1 MRHNS
6 IGMAAV
12 AAMLSMGGVARA
24 TGSMTDFGGSLTH
37 RTYIDGNGNRKSVK
51 RHPIGEGSSKRT
63 DARTVSTMTYFQKL
77 AKQRTDAAKFGGDH
91 RHDKY
96 LHSHARRMR
105 HMKLALAGKTL
116 PKELTA

>member
-1 MRHNS
+1 MKRPALG
-6 IGMAAV
+6 IAA
-12 AAMLSMGGVARA
+12 AAAIMSLGGVARA
-24 TGSMTDFGGSLTH
+24 TGSTTALRPAYVQT
-37 RTYIDGNGNRKSVK
+37 TYVDGLGRRKLKKVQPRHNAK
-51 RHPIGEGSSKRT
+51 RAGLLAK
-63 DARTVSTMTYFQKL
+63 AYFDKL
-77 AKQRTDAAKFGGDH
+77 AKQRTDAAEFGGDH